1 MDPLKNA
8 QAQLKEAAKILNL
21 DKNIYEILKQP
32 QLILEVN
39 IPVKMDDGN
48 IKIFKGFRAQHN
60 NIRGP
65 TKGGIRFHPDVTKEE
80 IMALSMWMTWKCA
93 AVNIPYGGAKGGV
106 IVDPK
111 KLSEKE
117 LEQLSRNY
125 IKAIKPIIG
134 PNKDIPAPDVYTNP
148 KIMAWMVDEFSRL
161 EGTPSPAAI
170 TGKPLEL
177 GGSHGREFSTAQ
189 GGVYVLN
196 EAVKKLKLKPK
207 ETTVA
212 IQGYGNAGYFAAKF
226 LHNQNYK
233 IVALSDSSGAIY
245 SEEGINPELLL
256 AYKKKKGYVK
266 NFPSTKN
273 ITNTKLLELDVD
285 VLIPAALENQITK
298 KNASNINAKIIL
310 ELANGPTTPNADKIL
325 FNNKVIVIP
334 DILANAGGVVVSYF
348 EWMQNLTNCYWRE
361 EEVIKKLKKIM
372 INAFNKIYE
381 IQKKHKTDM
390 RMATYILAISRVT
403 KSINKKK

>member
-1 MDPLKNA
+1 MKPLKNA
-8 QAQLKEAAKILNL
+8 QTQLKEVAKILNL

-39 IPVKMDDGN
+39 IPVKMDNGN
-48 IKIFKGFRAQHN
+48 IKIFKGFRVQHN

-65 TKGGIRFHPDVTKEE
+65 TKGGIRFHPNVTKEE

-111 KLSEKE
+111 QLSEKE
-117 LEQLSRNY
+117 IEQLSRNY
-125 IKAIKPIIG
+125 IKAIKQIIG

-161 EGTPSPAAI
+161 EGIHSPAAI

-177 GGSHGREFSTAQ
+177 GGSHGRKFSTAQ

-196 EAVKKLKLKPK
+196 EAVKKLNLKPK
-207 ETTVA
+207 ETTIA
-212 IQGYGNAGYFAAKF
+212 IQGYGNAGYFAAKL

-233 IVALSDSSGAIY
+233 VVAVSDSNGAIY
-245 SEEGINPELLL
+245 SEEGINPESLLS
-256 AYKKKKGYVK
+256 YKKKKGSVK
-266 NFPSTKN
+266 NFPFTKN
-273 ITNTKLLELDVD
+273 ITNTKLLELNVD
-285 VLIPAALENQITK
+285 ILIPAALENQITK
-298 KNASNINAKIIL
+298 KNASKIKSRIIL

-325 FNNKVIVIP
+325 FKNNVLVIP

-348 EWMQNLTNCYWRE
+348 EWMQNLTNCYWEE
-361 EEVIKKLKKIM
+361 EEVIKKLKKKM
-372 INAFNKIYE
+372 IKAFNEIYE
-381 IQKKHKTDM
+381 IQKKYEIDM
-390 RMATYILAISRVT
+390 RVATYISAVSRVT
-403 KSINKKK
+403 KEINKKK